1 MNLTRYMIE
10 NIKFKPVL
18 FFFVWFTSFTFFI
31 TPLIGALTIREI
43 FNHLEGYITVNVNIW
58 LLVII
63 LLLVNTF
70 QIFFDVFWAVL
81 MNIFFMSMRLLFR
94 RNMMQGLYSQFGADP
109 PPYSPG
115 EAISRFRQD
124 AEEASYFPVAMAD
137 LLNFFIFG
145 VIAFLIM
152 LTINSEVT
160 FFVFLPFV
168 FVIIL
173 VNAFRRRVAH
183 YRTER
188 RKATGEVTSAIRE
201 IFSSIQ
207 SVKVNTAETD
217 MLTHFE
223 KINEKRAQAAIKD
236 EFFGSLL
243 RVTRTFIV
251 FLATG
256 IMFLMI
262 SEPMLAGE
270 FSIGDF
276 ALFQYLLNWVTG
288 FISYMGESI
297 ARYHR
302 TTVSYSRMTKL
313 MRGKKVDIPEKDIV
327 KVGPLYLKDPFPP
340 RAILE
345 KNSEDYLKSI
355 TIENLTSI
363 YPDSEKG
370 VEEISFSLKRGTLTV
385 ITGRVG
391 SGKSTLL
398 KAFLG
403 LLPSSGTIK
412 WNDTVVTDIPTYF
425 RPPRA
430 AYTPQVPH
438 LFSDTIK
445 ENLILGLPEN
455 PGRTQ
460 EAINLAVFDK
470 DISEVEDGLKT
481 IVGPKGKKL
490 SGGQQQRLAAAR
502 MLLQESELKVFDDLS
517 SALDV
522 ETEKIF
528 WKRMFKN
535 KENNTYLVVSHK
547 PLVLQEADNIIV
559 LKKGKVEASG
569 TLDTLLKNCPEMV
582 RLWEGKIE
590 NNNTNNAS

>member
-1 MNLTRYMIE
+1 MIE

-31 TPLIGALTIREI
+31 TPLLGALTVREI
-43 FNHLEGYITVNVNIW
+43 FNHLEGFITIEVNIW
-58 LLVII
+58 LLVIV

-70 QIFFDVFWAVL
+70 QIIFDVIWAIL
-81 MNIFFMSMRLLFR
+81 MNRFFMSMRLLFR
-94 RNMMQGLYSQFGADP
+94 RNMMQGLYTQFGADP

-124 AEEASYFPVAMAD
+124 AEEAAYFPVAMAD
-137 LLNFFIFG
+137 LLNFFLFG
-145 VIAFLIM
+145 LVAFLIM

-160 FFVFLPFV
+160 FFVFLPFI

-188 RKATGEVTSAIRE
+188 RRATGEVTSAIRE

-207 SVKVNTAETD
+207 SVKVNTAEND
-217 MLTHFE
+217 MLIHFE
-223 KINEKRAQAAIKD
+223 KINDRRAQAAIKD

-243 RVTRTFIV
+243 RATRTFIV

-262 SEPMLAGE
+262 SEPMLAKE

-302 TTVSYSRMTKL
+302 TKVSYSRMTKL
-313 MRGKKVDIPEKDIV
+313 MRGKRLDIPEGNIV
-327 KVGPLYLKDPFPP
+327 KAAPLYLKDSFPP
-340 RAILE
+340 RIVPTKKSGDRLE
-345 KNSEDYLKSI
+345 NI
-355 TIENLTSI
+355 TIEGLSCI
-363 YPDSEKG
+363 YPESEKG

-391 SGKSTLL
+391 SGKSTLI

-412 WNDTVVTDIPTYF
+412 WNTKAVTDISDYF
-425 RPPRA
+425 KPPRV

-445 ENLILGLPEN
+445 ENLLLGLPDN
-455 PGRTQ
+455 PGRMQ
-460 EAINLAVFDK
+460 EAIDLAVFNK
-470 DISEVEDGLKT
+470 DITEVEDGLNT

-502 MLLQESELKVFDDLS
+502 MLLQDSELKVFDDLS

-528 WKRMFKN
+528 WERMFRN

-559 LKKGKVEASG
+559 LKKGKIEASG
-569 TLDTLLKNCPEMV
+569 TLDTLLDACPEMF

-590 NNNTNNAS
+590 NNNHNAS

>member
-10 NIKFKPVL
+10 SIRFKPVV

-31 TPLIGALTIREI
+31 TPLIGALTVREI
-43 FNHLEGYITVNVNIW
+43 FNHLEGVIEFEVDIW
-58 LLVII
+58 LLVLI
-63 LLLVNTF
+63 LLVVNIF
-70 QIFFDVFWAVL
+70 QIIFDVFWALL

-94 RNMMQGLYSQFGADP
+94 RNMMNGLYTQYGASS

-115 EAISRFRQD
+115 EAISRFRLD
-124 AEEASYFPVAMAD
+124 AEEASYFPIAMAD

-145 VIAFLIM
+145 FIAFLIM

-160 FFVFLPFV
+160 FFIFLPFV
-168 FVIIL
+168 VVIVL

-183 YRTER
+183 YRSER

-207 SVKVNTAETD
+207 SVKVNTAEKN
-217 MLTHFE
+217 MLEHFE
-223 KINEKRAQAAIKD
+223 QINNKRAQAAIKD

-243 RVTRTFIV
+243 RATRTLIV

-262 SEPMLAGE
+262 SRPMLAKE
-270 FSIGDF
+270 FTIGDF

-302 TTVSYSRMTKL
+302 TTVSYGRMTKL
-313 MRGKKVDIPEKDIV
+313 MKGTMKDIPEKNIV
-327 KVGPLYLKDPFPP
+327 KHSPLYLKTAYPP
-340 RAILE
+340 RTIVE
-345 KNSEDYLKSI
+345 KQSTDYLENI
-355 TIENLTSI
+355 TIRNLSCQ
-363 YPDSEKG
+363 YPDSDKG
-370 VEEISFSLKRGTLTV
+370 IQNISFELNRGTLTV
-385 ITGRVG
+385 VTGRVG

-403 LLPSSGTIK
+403 LLPSTGSIQ
-412 WNDTVVTDIPTYF
+412 WNNHEISDTTEFF

-430 AYTPQVPH
+430 AYTPQVPN

-445 ENLILGLPEN
+445 ENLLLGMPEN
-455 PGRTQ
+455 PDRMNS
-460 EAINLAVFDK
+460 AIDLAVFQK
-470 DISEVEDGLKT
+470 DLEDVEDGLNT

-502 MLLQESELKVFDDLS
+502 MLVKESELKVFDDLS

-522 ETEKIF
+522 ETEKVF
-528 WKRMFKN
+528 WERMFCN
-535 KENNTYLVVSHK
+535 KEDNTFLVVSHK
-547 PLVLQEADNIIV
+547 PLVLQEADKIII
-559 LKKGKVEASG
+559 LKKGNLEASG
-569 TLDTLLKNCPEMV
+569 NLETLLETSSEMR
-582 RLWEGKIE
+582 RLWEGKVE
-590 NNNTNNAS
+590 NNNHN

>member
-1 MNLTRYMIE
+1 MIE
-10 NIKFKPVL
+10 NIKFKPGT
-18 FFFVWFTSFTFFI
+18 FFLVWFTSFTFFI
-31 TPLIGALTIREI
+31 TPLIGALTVREI
-43 FNHLEGYITVNVNIW
+43 FNHLEGIVAIEVNIW
-58 LLVII
+58 SLVVILLVVNVIQII
-63 LLLVNTF
+63 
-70 QIFFDVFWAVL
+70 FDVFWAIL
-81 MNIFFMSMRLLFR
+81 QIMFFMSMRLLFR
-94 RNMMQGLYSQFGADP
+94 RNMMNGLYAQYGANP

-124 AEEASYFPVAMAD
+124 AEEAAYFPIAMAD

-145 VIAFLIM
+145 VIALLLM
-152 LTINSEVT
+152 LSINSEVT
-160 FFVFLPFV
+160 FFIFLPFV
-168 FVIIL
+168 FVVIL
-173 VNAFRRRVAH
+173 VNAFRKRVTH
-183 YRTER
+183 YRSER

-207 SVKVNTAETD
+207 SVKVNTSEKN
-217 MLTHFE
+217 MLEHFE
-223 KINEKRAQAAIKD
+223 QINNKRAQAAIKD

-243 RVTRTFIV
+243 RATRTFIV

-262 SEPMLAGE
+262 SAPMLAKE

-302 TTVSYSRMTKL
+302 TTVSYNRMTKL
-313 MRGKKVDIPEKDIV
+313 MRGKKVDISEDDIV
-327 KVGPLYLKDPFPP
+327 KASPLYLRNPFPSRTIP
-340 RAILE
+340 EKQSVDHLE
-345 KNSEDYLKSI
+345 
-355 TIENLTSI
+355 TIIVKNLTYR

-370 VEEISFSLKRGTLTV
+370 IQDVSFTLRRGTLTV
-385 ITGRVG
+385 VTGRVG

-403 LLPSSGTIK
+403 LLPSSGTVW
-412 WNDTVVTDIPTYF
+412 WNDDLITDIPKSF

-430 AYTPQVPH
+430 AYTPQVPN

-445 ENLILGLPEN
+445 ENLLLGLPEN
-455 PGRTQ
+455 PEQMQ
-460 EAINLAVFDK
+460 EAINLAVFTK
-470 DISEVEDGLKT
+470 DLEEVEKGLET
-481 IVGPKGKKL
+481 VVGPKGKKL

-502 MLLQESELKVFDDLS
+502 MLLQNSELKVFDDLS

-528 WKRMFKN
+528 WEQMFRIK
-535 KENNTYLVVSHK
+535 KDNTYLVVSHK
-547 PLVLQEADNIIV
+547 PLVLQEADNIIIM
-559 LKKGKVEASG
+559 KKGKAEASG
-569 TLDTLLKNCPEMV
+569 TLEILLKTNPEMQ
-582 RLWEGKIE
+582 RLWEGRFE
-590 NNNTNNAS
+590 NNNN

>member
-1 MNLTRYMIE
+1 MVE
-10 NIKFKPVL
+10 NIKFKPKTFL
-18 FFFVWFTSFTFFI
+18 LVWFSSFTFFI
-31 TPLIGALTIREI
+31 TPLLGALLVREI
-43 FNHLEGYITVNVNIW
+43 FNNLEGTAAIEVNIW
-58 LLVII
+58 LLVVI
-63 LLLVNTF
+63 LLVVNAA
-70 QIFFDVFWAVL
+70 QIVFDVAWAIL
-81 MNIFFMSMRLLFR
+81 QNIFFMSLRLLFR
-94 RNMMQGLYSQFGADP
+94 RNMMNGLYSQYGANP

-124 AEEASYFPVAMAD
+124 AEEAAYFPIAMAD

-145 VIAFLIM
+145 VIALLIM
-152 LTINSEVT
+152 LDINSQVT
-160 FFVFLPFV
+160 FFIFLPFA
-168 FVIIL
+168 FVIVL
-173 VNAFRRRVAH
+173 VNAFRKRVAH
-183 YRTER
+183 YRSER

-201 IFSSIQ
+201 IYSSIQ
-207 SVKVNTAETD
+207 SVKVNTAERN
-217 MLTHFE
+217 MLEHF
-223 KINEKRAQAAIKD
+223 KRINDKRGQAALKD

-243 RVTRTFIV
+243 RATRTFVV

-262 SEPMLAGE
+262 SEPMLAKE

-302 TTVSYSRMTKL
+302 TNVSYNRMTKL
-313 MRGKKVDIPEKDIV
+313 MKGKSESIPEKDIV
-327 KVGPLYLKDPFPP
+327 KASPLYLTSSFPP
-340 RAILE
+340 RSLPE
-345 KNSEDYLKSI
+345 KHTGDQLDKISTKKLSYN
-355 TIENLTSI
+355 
-363 YPDSEKG
+363 YPNSEKG
-370 VEEISFSLKRGTLTV
+370 IKDISFELKRGTLTV

-403 LLPSSGTIK
+403 LLPSTGTIL
-412 WNDTVVTDIPTYF
+412 WNDKEITDIPACF

-430 AYTPQVPH
+430 AYTPQVPN

-445 ENLILGLPEN
+445 KNLLLGLPEN
-455 PGRTQ
+455 PENMQT
-460 EAINLAVFDK
+460 AINLAVFKK
-470 DISEVEDGLKT
+470 DLEEVEHGLNT
-481 IVGPKGKKL
+481 VVGPKGKKL

-528 WKRMFKN
+528 WERMFLDKKN
-535 KENNTYLVVSHK
+535 STFLVVSHK
-547 PLVLQEADNIIV
+547 PIVLQEADNIII
-559 LKKGKVEASG
+559 LKKGMIEASG
-569 TLDTLLKNCPEMV
+569 LLETLLNSSNEMK
-582 RLWEGKIE
+582 RLWEFPP
-590 NNNTNNAS
+590 NNNNVIQETNSDCR